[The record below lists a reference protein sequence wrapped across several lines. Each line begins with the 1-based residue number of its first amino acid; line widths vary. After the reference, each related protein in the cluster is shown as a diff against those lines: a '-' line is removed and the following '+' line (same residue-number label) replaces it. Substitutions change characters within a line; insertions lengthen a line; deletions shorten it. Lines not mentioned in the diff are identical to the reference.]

1 MVLLILREKVMF
13 SKATFSKGD
22 EDISAVEEHLRGK
35 LSTSLPDQL
44 SAPLTNQLSYQL
56 TNQQTNSLN
65 DELSISRTNQ
75 LLQLQDKSAEPTKV
89 NKKVFAKPKITYMD
103 CPLNLT

>member
-1 MVLLILREKVMF
+1 MVLLILREKVKF
-13 SKATFSKGD
+13 SKATFSTGD
-22 EDISAVEEHLRGK
+22 EVVSEEHLRGK

-65 DELSISRTNQ
+65 DELPLSHLT
-75 LLQLQDKSAEPTKV
+75 QLQEKSGEPTKV
-89 NKKVFAKPKITYMD
+89 NKKG
-103 CPLNLT
+103 